1 MTDNIEK
8 TPSTQA
14 PATNEHQAE
23 VFTHVD
29 ALSPT
34 QVAVLSLALPLA
46 CRNSEDMSDAEAIT
60 ILKQTE
66 SKLDDLFKWTGV
78 DLDITPPD
86 QLCFGD
92 YPNLEDLRAS
102 VAEWLNHKTAKDII
116 ENETHTQAI
125 ILNCVAEAK
134 KLGALQP
141 SALRWLMFYDKALF
155 TAIQNEDKT
164 TPTVA

>member
-14 PATNEHQAE
+14 PAGNEHQAD

-34 QVAVLSLALPLA
+34 QVAVLSLALPLV
-46 CRNSEDMSDAEAIT
+46 CRNSEDMSDEEAIT
-60 ILKQTE
+60 LLKQTE
-66 SKLDDLFKWTGV
+66 SKLDDIFKWTGA
-78 DLDITPPD
+78 DLDTTPSD

-92 YPNLEDLRAS
+92 YPNLEDLKTS
-102 VAEWLNHKTAKDII
+102 VAESLNHKTVKDII
-116 ENETHTQAI
+116 ENESYTQAI
-125 ILNCVAEAK
+125 ILSCVAEAK

-141 SALRWLMFYDKALF
+141 SALRWLMFYDKPLF
-155 TAIQNEDKT
+155 DAIQNEGKT
-164 TPTVA
+164 TPTMA